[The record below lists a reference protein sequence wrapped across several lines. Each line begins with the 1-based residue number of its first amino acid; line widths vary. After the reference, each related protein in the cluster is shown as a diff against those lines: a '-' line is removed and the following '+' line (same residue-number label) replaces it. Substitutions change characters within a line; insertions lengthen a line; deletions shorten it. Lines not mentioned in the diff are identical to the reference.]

1 MFSDLKARLNSELEQ
16 LVEELTVRIP
26 TRLGEDKSQ
35 GEYHTVVELQRHLQ
49 QRVQFLHQV
58 LAGLE
63 TVDSSTLSPGRAGF
77 GSTVRVR
84 DMKSG
89 EVIDYTLMAGEP
101 NLDEG
106 EISLGSPVGQALLGR
121 IAGEDVEVATP
132 QGKRVLRV
140 LQVTTLEGRLGSGE
154 APEMQYA

>member
-1 MFSDLKARLNSELEQ
+1 MFTDLKARLNHELDR
-16 LVEELTVRIP
+16 LIDELTTRIP
-26 TRLGEDKSQ
+26 ARLGEDQSQ
-35 GEYHTVVELQRHLQ
+35 ANYQTVLELQRNLQ

-63 TVDSSTLSPGRAGF
+63 TADASTLTPGLAGF

-84 DMKSG
+84 DLRSG

-101 NLDEG
+101 NLDAG

-121 IAGEDVEVATP
+121 AAGEDVEVATP
-132 QGKRVLRV
+132 QGTRRLRV
-140 LQVTTLEGRLGSGE
+140 LKVTTLQNGLERDEES
-154 APEMQYA
+154 EMQVA

>member
-1 MFSDLKARLNSELEQ
+1 MFTDLKARLNRELDQ
-16 LVEELTVRIP
+16 LVEELAVRIP
-26 TRLGEDKSQ
+26 ARLEEDQSQ
-35 GEYHTVVELQRHLQ
+35 TDYNTTVELQHHLQ
-49 QRVQFLHQV
+49 QRVKFLHQV

-89 EVIDYTLMAGEP
+89 EAFDYTLMTGEP
-101 NLDEG
+101 NLDLG

-121 IAGEDVEVATP
+121 IAGEDVEVRTP
-132 QGKRVLRV
+132 QGARHLRV
-140 LQVTTLEGRLGSGE
+140 LSVTTLDGRLESDE
-154 APEMQYA
+154 SSEVQYA